1 MNGYRRLP
9 VEGLCNARELG
20 GFPTVDGRMTNYGRF
35 IRGEVP
41 RAVTRRGLD
50 FLRDYGVSVSID
62 LRGQEEIKRIPNLL
76 ADEPWAEF
84 INIPVYNKQVAGAV
98 ANSSPDSIVKWPD
111 LYISMI
117 DSQTEWIR
125 DVLET
130 LAEKSSSGAVM
141 FNCTTG
147 KDRTGMITALI
158 LALAGVSY
166 YDIVA
171 DYCVS
176 QVYLRPV
183 YAEIFGT
190 WDRSPVQDAHGL
202 DDPFFKTVP
211 ENMASLLIHIDN
223 EYGGVPKYLERC
235 GISISA
241 ISRLRAAL
249 LD

>member
-9 VEGLCNARELG
+9 VEGMCNARDLG
-20 GFPTVDGRMTNYGRF
+20 GYPASDGRMTNYGRF
-35 IRGEVP
+35 IRSEVP

-50 FLRDYGVSVSID
+50 FLRDYGVAVSID
-62 LRGQEEIKRIPNLL
+62 LRGPEEIKRIPNLL

-98 ANSSPDSIVKWPD
+98 AKASSDHFVKWPD

-117 DSQTEWIR
+117 DSQMEWIR
-125 DVLET
+125 DVFT
-130 LAEKSSSGAVM
+130 ALAEKSGSGAVM

-147 KDRTGMITALI
+147 KDRTGMITALL

-190 WDRSPVQDAHGL
+190 WDSPALDVNGL

-223 EYGGVPKYLERC
+223 EYGGVPQYLERC
-235 GISISA
+235 GISGNDLDL
-241 ISRLRAAL
+241 LRAAL
-249 LD
+249 LG

>member
-9 VEGLCNARELG
+9 VEGMCNARDLG
-20 GFPTVDGRMTNYGRF
+20 GYPAADGRVTNYGRF
-35 IRGEVP
+35 IRSEVP

-50 FLRDYGVSVSID
+50 FLRDYGVAVSID
-62 LRGQEEIKRIPNLL
+62 LRSPEEIKRIPNLL
-76 ADEPWAEF
+76 ADEPWVEF

-98 ANSSPDSIVKWPD
+98 AKSSPDHFVKWPD

-117 DSQTEWIR
+117 DSQAEWIR
-125 DVLET
+125 DVFNA
-130 LAEKSSSGAVM
+130 LAEKSGSGAVM

-147 KDRTGMITALI
+147 KDRTGMITALL

-190 WDRSPVQDAHGL
+190 WDSPALDVNGL

-223 EYGGVPKYLERC
+223 EYGGVPQYLGRC
-235 GISISA
+235 GINESTLE
-241 ISRLRAAL
+241 RLRSVL
-249 LD
+249 LG

>member
-9 VEGLCNARELG
+9 VEGMCNARDLG
-20 GFPTVDGRMTNYGRF
+20 GYPVSDGRMTNYGRF
-35 IRGEVP
+35 IRSEVP

-50 FLRDYGVSVSID
+50 FLRDYGVAVSLD
-62 LRGQEEIKRIPNLL
+62 LRGPEEVERVPNLL

-98 ANSSPDSIVKWPD
+98 AKASSDRFVKWPD

-117 DSQTEWIR
+117 DSQMEWIR
-125 DVLET
+125 DVFT
-130 LAEKSSSGAVM
+130 ALAEKSGSGAVM

-147 KDRTGMITALI
+147 KDRTGMISALL

-190 WDRSPVQDAHGL
+190 WDSPALDVNGL

-223 EYGGVPKYLERC
+223 EYGGVPQYLERC
-235 GISISA
+235 GISGNDLD
-241 ISRLRAAL
+241 RLRDAL
-249 LD
+249 LG

>member
-1 MNGYRRLP
+1 MDGYRRLP
-9 VEGLCNARELG
+9 VEGMCNARELG
-20 GFPTVDGRMTNYGRF
+20 GFPTLDGRMTSYGRF
-35 IRGEVP
+35 IRSEVP

-50 FLRDYGVSVSID
+50 FLRDYGVTVSID
-62 LRGQEEIKRIPNLL
+62 LRGPQEIKRIPNLL
-76 ADEPWAEF
+76 AGEPWAEF
-84 INIPVYNKQVAGAV
+84 INIPVYNKQVAGATV
-98 ANSSPDSIVKWPD
+98 KSSPDRFVKWPE

-117 DSQTEWIR
+117 DSQMDWVR
-125 DVLET
+125 DIFET
-130 LAEKSSSGAVM
+130 LAEKTSAGAVM

-147 KDRTGMITALI
+147 KDRTGIIAALL

-176 QVYLRPV
+176 QVYMRPA

-190 WDRSPVQDAHGL
+190 WEPDPDFEDLGL

-223 EYGGVPKYLERC
+223 MYGDVPQYLKQC
-235 GISISA
+235 GISESA
-241 ISRLRAAL
+241 LDRLRGAL
-249 LD
+249 LG